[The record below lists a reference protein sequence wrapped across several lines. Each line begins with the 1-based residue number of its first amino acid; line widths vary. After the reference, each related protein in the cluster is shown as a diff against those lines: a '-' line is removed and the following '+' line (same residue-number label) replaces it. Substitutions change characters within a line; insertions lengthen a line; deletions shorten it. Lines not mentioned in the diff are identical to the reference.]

1 MIEDF
6 LGIIMVSTLIGKLR
20 LSSVM
25 FFSIGI
31 GLICAIY
38 EVNIKR
44 KMAFEKKV
52 LVLIEGASVICFSV
66 ACIGEMDDWLVAIV
80 ALGACGILIGYNL
93 KQKTKVSVPFF
104 VISLAGL
111 MTSICSALDPV
122 RIIIFSL
129 LGTVFFGL
137 LIIKRNCPVYKQER
151 RY

>member
-31 GLICAIY
+31 GLICALY

-52 LVLIEGASVICFSV
+52 LVLIEGASVICFSA
-66 ACIGEMDDWLVAIV
+66 ACIGEMDDWSVAIV

-93 KQKTKVSVPFF
+93 KQKTKASAPVF
-104 VISLAGL
+104 VISLASM
-111 MTSICSALDPV
+111 MTPICLALDLV
-122 RIIIFSL
+122 RSIIFSL
-129 LGTVFFGL
+129 AGIVFFGL
-137 LIIKRNCPVYKQER
+137 LIIKRNCPVYR
-151 RY
+151 

>member
-6 LGIIMVSTLIGKLR
+6 LGIIMVSALIGKLR

-52 LVLIEGASVICFSV
+52 LVLIEGVSVICFSV

-93 KQKTKVSVPFF
+93 KQKTKASAPVF
-104 VISLAGL
+104 VISLASM
-111 MTSICSALDPV
+111 MTPICLALDLV
-122 RIIIFSL
+122 RSIIFSL
-129 LGTVFFGL
+129 AGIVFFGL
-137 LIIKRNCPVYKQER
+137 LIIKRNCPVYR
-151 RY
+151 